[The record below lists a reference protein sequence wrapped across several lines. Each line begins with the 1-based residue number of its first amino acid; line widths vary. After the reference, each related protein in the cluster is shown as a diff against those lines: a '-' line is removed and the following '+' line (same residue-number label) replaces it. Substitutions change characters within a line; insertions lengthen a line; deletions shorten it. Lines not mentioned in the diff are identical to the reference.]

1 MVWMKFPPRIAATL
15 AVLSLLAAILPGFSR
30 AESKPKSRVPAT
42 SSEQEPAA
50 VSRVKVILEKG
61 WPAVEITSTRPIIPT
76 ITKLED
82 PLRLVIDLPN
92 AHMSV
97 NRKRVD
103 VNSDDIGAV
112 RLTQY
117 PITPPVVRVVVEL
130 LKPLSYTWDAA
141 GNRLMIRLHAEEKEA
156 TVTPPSVPALTR
168 SPEPVAVPVSPT
180 NSGSLVFA
188 EKLAS
193 GASVT
198 AGSDTTALRLAR
210 GGEIHICPGTTV
222 SVTRSQNGPDLM
234 VGMSTGAVETHY
246 TLENAADVIQ
256 TPDFRILLR
265 GPGEFHYAISADS
278 HGNTCMRGLAGNTG
292 PAIVSELMGDG
303 TYQVEPNDEMV
314 FHSGHI
320 NSTDTALHSARASG
334 VVTALPGDC
343 GCPPP
348 PVPTLLAS
356 VAATPIDS
364 NQLRSVHLAQPDE
377 AARPIPPG
385 TATGNT
391 DPNSVSTL
399 QVAPGSE
406 TAPLPP
412 PKPNEVRVHLEAPI
426 VYSAA
431 TPPSSP
437 KPAAIA
443 DAQNLPSATS
453 APPTPPQRA
462 ALPPSPPEA
471 AQSKPPHRGF
481 FGKVKG
487 FVSSIFR

>member
-1 MVWMKFPPRIAATL
+1 
-15 AVLSLLAAILPGFSR
+15 
-30 AESKPKSRVPAT
+30 
-42 SSEQEPAA
+42 
-50 VSRVKVILEKG
+50 
-61 WPAVEITSTRPIIPT
+61 
-76 ITKLED
+76 
-82 PLRLVIDLPN
+82 
-92 AHMSV
+92 
-97 NRKRVD
+97 
-103 VNSDDIGAV
+103 
-112 RLTQY
+112 
-117 PITPPVVRVVVEL
+117 
-130 LKPLSYTWDAA
+130 
-141 GNRLMIRLHAEEKEA
+141 
-156 TVTPPSVPALTR
+156 
-168 SPEPVAVPVSPT
+168 
-180 NSGSLVFA
+180 VFA

-356 VAATPIDS
+356 VGATPIDS

-426 VYSAA
+426 VYRAA

-437 KPAAIA
+437 KPAAVA
-443 DAQNLPSATS
+443 DAQNLPSASS

-462 ALPPSPPEA
+462 ALPPSSPGTAP
-471 AQSKPPHRGF
+471 SKPPHRGF

-487 FVSSIFR
+487 FMSSIFR